1 MSGSVSFLVQTAG
14 DQTSTEQTAG
24 DLTSTEQTAG
34 DQTSNDQMCSESNGL
49 KPGDLIHIHIKNI
62 TQTEALKKVLGT
74 ANGHKVILEDLKEDK
89 KEEQLWKIG
98 VNDNDCYFTLENS
111 KVSEFLTATSS
122 SSLEIKGKVSLRWI
136 PNWLTNTKAI

>member
-1 MSGSVSFLVQTAG
+1 MSGNVSFVVQTAG
-14 DQTSTEQTAG
+14 P
-24 DLTSTEQTAG
+24 AG
-34 DQTSNDQMCSESNGL
+34 DQSSNDQMCSEPNGF
-49 KPGDLIHIHIKNI
+49 KPGDLIHIHIKNN
-62 TQTEALKKVLGT
+62 TEALKKVLGT
-74 ANGHKVILEDLKEDK
+74 TNGHKVILEDLKDDK

-98 VNDNDCYFTLENS
+98 AYDKDCYFTLENS